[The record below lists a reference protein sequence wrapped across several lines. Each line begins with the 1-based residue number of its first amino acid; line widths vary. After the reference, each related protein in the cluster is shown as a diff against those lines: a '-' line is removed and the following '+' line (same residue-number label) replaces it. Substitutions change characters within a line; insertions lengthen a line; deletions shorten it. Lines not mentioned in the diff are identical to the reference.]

1 MCASIVRIAVR
12 EQRRQSCGLI
22 ESRSDQIG
30 EIFELIIVNFAETDA
45 TCVMIGATFAGID
58 VTLGAI
64 DASVMMGTKLG
75 RTSYLVRPFSM
86 YTVLLINA
94 FQFDELAQL
103 SDDHPFRHF

>member
-1 MCASIVRIAVR
+1 MCASIGRIAVR
-12 EQRRQSCGLI
+12 EQRRKSCGLI

-30 EIFELIIVNFAETDA
+30 ERFELIIVNFAETDA

-58 VTLGAI
+58 VTRGAI
-64 DASVMMGTKLG
+64 DAGVMTGTKFG
-75 RTSYLVRPFSM
+75 RMSYLVRPSQCM
-86 YTVLLINA
+86 VLLINA